1 MSFEIGKTF
10 NGGAEWLCGSS
21 LVYGTLRNPVV
32 TALLITALALII
44 IYVMYKEDLKG
55 TGWRR
60 GVKTGFWVAIGVS
73 ALVFV
78 HYYAL
83 ERSMRKGN
91 ASQGVRDVMA
101 SIHHSATATKGYSV
115 LGGDHDEDGS
125 PRRRPA
131 ADDDSGDDE
140 DSSGEEAAAP
150 RGAPRRRADN
160 VAGTSAMDELGLQ
173 RVVLTSSAGHGAR
186 D

>member
-1 MSFEIGKTF
+1 MSFEIGKTI

-21 LVYGTLRNPVV
+21 LIFGTLSNPVF

-44 IYVMYKEDLKG
+44 IHVMYKDDLEG

-60 GVKTGFWVAIGVS
+60 GLKTGIWMAIGVS

-83 ERSMRKGN
+83 ERRLRKGH

-101 SIHHSATATKGYSV
+101 SIHHSAKTGGGYSV
-115 LGGDHDEDGS
+115 HTPVAAASAGAAYDDAAGDSEED
-125 PRRRPA
+125 
-131 ADDDSGDDE
+131 
-140 DSSGEEAAAP
+140 AAP
-150 RGAPRRRADN
+150 RAARQRPDN
-160 VAGTSAMDELGLQ
+160 VGRPGPASASGTGAMDELGLE
-173 RVVLTSSAGHGAR
+173 RVVLASTPGSGAR
-186 D
+186 A